1 MTDAR
6 PIGAASA
13 LRTPTAER
21 RHSRRSAPLLG
32 LDPELGRLL
41 TGERAAVAQRE
52 LLVEVFLRTRGPWPV
67 RSLPPG
73 AVMHLGLLVLDG
85 VLAADVVLED
95 TVSTELLGPGDLLR
109 PWPSPAPE
117 GLMGDDTSWT
127 VLADCHV
134 AVLDYRCAA
143 SLARYPEIYAVLVER
158 MDLRA
163 RRLATTQAIAALNR
177 VDRRLL
183 AILWHLAERWGRV
196 TRGGVLV
203 PLALSHRLLG
213 QLVGARRPTVSS
225 AVAQLVRDG
234 ALQRRPDGTWL
245 LLGEPATGASPP
257 SESLQPHRHTVAG
270 SEPGGS
276 ELDALEFRLRRLRR
290 EADALQRELEL
301 RSGFEPARSPS
312 YD

>member
-1 MTDAR
+1 
-6 PIGAASA
+6 
-13 LRTPTAER
+13 
-21 RHSRRSAPLLG
+21 
-32 LDPELGRLL
+32 
-41 TGERAAVAQRE
+41 
-52 LLVEVFLRTRGPWPV
+52 
-67 RSLPPG
+67 
-73 AVMHLGLLVLDG
+73 
-85 VLAADVVLED
+85 
-95 TVSTELLGPGDLLR
+95 
-109 PWPSPAPE
+109 
-117 GLMGDDTSWT
+117 
-127 VLADCHV
+127 LADCHV
-134 AVLDYRCAA
+134 AVLDHRCAA
-143 SLARYPEIYAVLVER
+143 SLARYPEIYAVLIER

-196 TRGGVLV
+196 TGGGVVV

-245 LLGEPATGASPP
+245 LLGEPATGATPP
-257 SESLQPHRHTVAG
+257 SESLQPHRHTVAR

-276 ELDALEFRLRRLRR
+276 ELDALGFRLRRLRR

-301 RSGFEPARSPS
+301 RSGFEPVRSPS

>member
-1 MTDAR
+1 MSEAR
-6 PIGAASA
+6 PIGTPSPPVGAHPVA
-13 LRTPTAER
+13 LHSPDADRRRTR
-21 RHSRRSAPLLG
+21 RGTSLLG

-41 TGERAAVAQRE
+41 TGARAAAADRE
-52 LLVEVFLRTRGPWPV
+52 LSVEIYRRPRGPWAV
-67 RSLPPG
+67 RPMPAG
-73 AVMHLGLLVLDG
+73 AMVHLGLLVLDG

-117 GLMGDDTSWT
+117 ELLGDEARWT

-134 AVLDYRCAA
+134 AVLDHRCAA
-143 SLARYPEIYAVLVER
+143 SLARYPEIYAVLIER

-196 TRGGVLV
+196 TGGGVVV

-213 QLVGARRPTVSS
+213 Q
-225 AVAQLVRDG
+225 
-234 ALQRRPDGTWL
+234 LQRRPDGTWL
-245 LLGEPATGASPP
+245 LLGEPATGATPP
-257 SESLQPHRHTVAG
+257 SESLQPHRHTVAR

-276 ELDALEFRLRRLRR
+276 ELDALGFRLRRLRR

-301 RSGFEPARSPS
+301 RSGFEPVRSPS